1 MIFNYIYDGITVYT
15 LLFLLPYLDFK
26 MIDFRSD
33 TVTRPSMKMR
43 NAMSQAEVG
52 DDVYGDDPTVN
63 ELEQWSAKRHGFEA
77 AIFCSSGTQANLLA
91 LMAHCG
97 RGDEYLC
104 GQQAHNYKF
113 EGGGAAVLGSIQPQ
127 PIENEKD
134 GTISLTKLE
143 QAIKPDDSH
152 FACTK
157 LVSIENT
164 INGKVLPLQYLA
176 DLRSFVDKHQLSLH
190 LDGARVY
197 NAATALDVDITEI
210 AQYFDTMSVCL
221 SKGLGA
227 PIGSLLLGSADLIT
241 KARRWRK
248 VLGGGMRQAGILCAA
263 AKIALTENVEKLKV
277 DHENAKYLAVQLHN
291 IKGFEV
297 NVEQVTTNM
306 VFVKVDQA
314 VDIYAAATAL
324 KSENIIISPSEN
336 MRLVTHLDISKEDI
350 DNFISALKLTL
361 V

>member
-1 MIFNYIYDGITVYT
+1 
-15 LLFLLPYLDFK
+15 

-33 TVTRPSMKMR
+33 TVTRPSLKMS

-63 ELEQWSAKRHGFEA
+63 ELEQWSAKRHGFDA
-77 AIFCSSGTQANLLA
+77 ALFCSSGTQANLLA
-91 LMAHCG
+91 LMAHCQ

-134 GTISLTKLE
+134 GTLCLTKLA

-152 FACTK
+152 FAHTK

-164 INGKVLPLQYLA
+164 INGKVLPLHYLA
-176 DLRSFVDKHQLSLH
+176 ELREFVNKHQLSLH

-210 AQYFDTMSVCL
+210 AQYFDSMSICL

-227 PIGSLLLGSADLIT
+227 PIGSLLLGSTQII
-241 KARRWRK
+241 KQARRWRK

-263 AKIALTENVEKLKV
+263 AKIALTENVEKLKI
-277 DHENAKYLAVQLHN
+277 DHENAYYLAEQLN
-291 IKGFEV
+291 SISGFTV

-306 VFVKVDQA
+306 VFVKVNRSI
-314 VDIYAAATAL
+314 DINAMANAL
-324 KSENIIISPSEN
+324 KTKNIIISPSEN
-336 MRLVTHLDISKEDI
+336 MRLVTHLDISKTDI
-350 DNFISALKLTL
+350 DSFIAAVKNQLTS
-361 V
+361 VG

>member
-1 MIFNYIYDGITVYT
+1 M
-15 LLFLLPYLDFK
+15 DFI

-33 TVTRPSMKMR
+33 TVTRPCLKMR
-43 NAMSQAEVG
+43 EAMSQAEVG

-63 ELEQWSAKRHGFEA
+63 ELELWSAERHGFEA
-77 AIFCSSGTQANLLA
+77 ALFCSSGTQANLLA
-91 LMAHCG
+91 LMAHCE

-134 GTISLTKLE
+134 GTICLTKLE

-176 DLRSFVDKHQLSLH
+176 ELRSFVNKHQLSLH

-197 NAATALDVDITEI
+197 NAATALNVDITEI

-227 PIGSLLLGSADLIT
+227 PIGSLLFGSTELIT

-263 AKIALTENVEKLKV
+263 AKIALTENVDKLKI
-277 DHENAKYLAVQLHN
+277 DHENAQYLAHQLNN
-291 IKGFEV
+291 INGFDV

-306 VFVKVDQA
+306 VFVKVDKSI
-314 VDIYAAATAL
+314 DIYATAKAL
-324 KSENIIISPSEN
+324 QARDILISPSKS
-336 MRLVTHLDISKEDI
+336 MRLVTHLDISKDDI
-350 DNFISALKLTL
+350 DNFISVLKSVLI
-361 V
+361 